1 MGFSGGCTHLAAACN
16 VMQRRSTQPSAVLC
30 VCVCSCFQKPGAQE
44 CPHTRQSLTTS
55 HYRQCLTTSLRCQCL
70 TLRLRCLCLTP
81 RLRCLCITPRL
92 RCLCLT
98 PRLRCLCLT
107 PRLRCLCL
115 ARSLR
120 CLPHTVAQLSHSCL
134 CLTYA
139 PASARANCRV
149 CLPLRAFDR
158 MNTHTHT
165 HTHKL
170 DEKRETVE
178 MARELPKLNSCLGL
192 AHLNL
197 CQACAYACGI

>member
-70 TLRLRCLCLTP
+70 TL
-81 RLRCLCITPRL
+81 
-92 RCLCLT
+92 
-98 PRLRCLCLT
+98 RLRCLCLT

>member
-1 MGFSGGCTHLAAACN
+1 MGGMGFSGGCTHLAAACN

-81 RLRCLCITPRL
+81 RLRCLCI
-92 RCLCLT
+92 
-98 PRLRCLCLT
+98 T